1 MKAIGSRSVMGSLLI
16 LTWAFVACGGDSG
29 ETGNSGSGASGG
41 KGGDGGSGD
50 GATGAVL
57 VAGGSENGSGGS
69 SNQGSGAGGNVNE
82 CAKTTQKADP
92 TPANLLFVIDK
103 SGSMNCNPPDGD
115 AELGAKCANFPVKEF
130 PDQPSKW
137 EVTSDALS
145 NALDTLAEMPNV
157 RAGVTLFPT
166 DSACGVTAEPDIKIA
181 SLDED
186 ERGQIAD
193 LLNDVSPSGETPLA
207 GATILSYQHLDQLLE
222 KGKLKGNHFV
232 VLLTDGA
239 ETCKED
245 ELPELV
251 SEDVPNARLLNIR
264 TFVIGAPG
272 SEQARARLSQ
282 MAWEGGTASSK
293 DCDHSGKKANQ
304 GDCHFDMTT
313 STDFATD
320 LNNALKE
327 IAQTKILSCEFD
339 VPKNES
345 GGGVDLGKVN
355 VTFTSGDGE
364 EEEVLKDSSES
375 CEDAMGWQ
383 YSSDFS
389 KIVLCGEI
397 CDRVKAD
404 SEGQV
409 DIVLGCPTVSVK

>member
-1 MKAIGSRSVMGSLLI
+1 MGSFLI
-16 LTWAFVACGGDSG
+16 LAWAFAACG
-29 ETGNSGSGASGG
+29 GASGG
-41 KGGDGGSGD
+41 GEDSGAGAGGAGDGSGGSGE
-50 GATGAVL
+50 GATGAATVEGGTKNSSS
-57 VAGGSENGSGGS
+57 GGSPNTGSGSGGD
-69 SNQGSGAGGNVNE
+69 VNE
-82 CAKTTQKADP
+82 CAKTTKKADP

-115 AELGAKCANFPVKEF
+115 EELGAKCANFPVKEF
-130 PDQPSKW
+130 PEQPSKW
-137 EVTSDALS
+137 EVTSAALA
-145 NALDTLAEMPNV
+145 NALDTLAEMPHV

-166 DSACGVTAEPDIKIA
+166 DSSCGVTATPDIKIA
-181 SLDED
+181 SLDEK
-186 ERGQIAD
+186 ERQQIAD

-207 GATILSYQHLDQLLE
+207 GATILSYQHLDGLLE

-245 ELPELV
+245 ELPKLV
-251 SEDVPNARLLNIR
+251 SQDVPNARKLNIR

-282 MAWEGGTASSK
+282 MAWEGGTASRK
-293 DCDHSGKKANQ
+293 DCNHSGDKPDE

-313 STDFATD
+313 STDFAKD
-320 LNNALKE
+320 LNDALKE

-339 VPKNES
+339 VPKNDS
-345 GGGVDLGKVN
+345 GRGVDLDKVN

-364 EEEVLKDSSES
+364 KEEILKDASKS
-375 CEDAMGWQ
+375 CDKAKGWQ
-383 YSSDFS
+383 YSEDFS
-389 KIVLCGEI
+389 KIVLCGEV

-404 SEGQV
+404 TEGQV

>member
-1 MKAIGSRSVMGSLLI
+1 MGSLLI
-16 LTWAFVACGGDSG
+16 LSWAFVACGGDSG
-29 ETGNSGSGASGG
+29 ETENSGSGSGG
-41 KGGDGGSGD
+41 NTGGSGE

-57 VAGGSENGSGGS
+57 VTGGSQGSSGGS
-69 SNQGSGAGGNVNE
+69 SNNGSGAGGNVDE

-92 TPANLLFVIDK
+92 TPANLLFVLDK

-115 AELGAKCANFPVKEF
+115 EELGAKCANFPVKEF

-145 NALDTLAEMPNV
+145 NALDTLAGMPNV

-166 DSACGVTAEPDIKIA
+166 DSACGVTADPDIDIA
-181 SLDED
+181 SLDDD

-193 LLNDVSPSGETPLA
+193 LLSGVAPSGETPLA
-207 GATILSYQHLDQLLE
+207 GATILSYQHLDERLE
-222 KGKLKGNHFV
+222 AANLKGNHFV

-239 ETCKED
+239 ETCKEA
-245 ELPELV
+245 ELPKLV

-282 MAWEGGTASSK
+282 MAWEGGTASSD
-293 DCDHSGKKANQ
+293 DCDHSGDDPDK

-313 STDFATD
+313 STDFAAD

-345 GGGVDLGKVN
+345 GGGVDLDKVN
-355 VTFTSGDGE
+355 VTFTTGDGDE
-364 EEEVLKDSSES
+364 EEILKDTSTS
-375 CEDAMGWQ
+375 CDDAAGWQ
-383 YSSDFS
+383 YSSDYS
-389 KIVLCGEI
+389 KIVLCGEV
-397 CDRVKAD
+397 CDHVQAD
-404 SEGQV
+404 SAGQV